1 MTSTERKGPL
11 RHGYTTGACAAAA
24 ARAAALA
31 LDSGKAIAE
40 VQVTLPAG
48 QSVTFKIASCRMA
61 GGTATASVIKD
72 AGDDPDVTNG
82 AEIVAEISRT
92 SSPGININGGEGV
105 GRVTR
110 PGLGL
115 AIGGPAINPVPA
127 RMISRALASLAE
139 SSPNGLRVTISVPGG
154 EKLAQRTL
162 NPRLGIIG
170 GISILGTTGLV
181 VPFSHDAYKT
191 SISLA
196 MDVAVASGCREVALC
211 TGGRSEKFAQGVLPL
226 PEVCFVQMAD
236 YAGFSLQECLKRP
249 IAVAHICAFIGK
261 LSKIASGNF
270 STHVRDGELSR
281 DFLPSLADRAGV
293 SEETALEMKDAN
305 TARHFMEIA
314 QSGNAEAVFSDLC
327 RLARRMC
334 REFTGE
340 RIGIDC
346 LLFDFEGRLLARADS
361 NG

>member
-1 MTSTERKGPL
+1 MTSTGKQIPL

-24 ARAAALA
+24 ARAAALTIN
-31 LDSGKAIAE
+31 SGKIVEE
-40 VQVTLPAG
+40 VRITLPAG
-48 QSVTFKIASCRMA
+48 QKVTFKIVNCHVDGGAAS
-61 GGTATASVIKD
+61 ASVIKD

-82 AEIVAEISRT
+82 AEIIATVSRT
-92 SSPGININGGEGV
+92 TAPGIVIEGGEGV

-115 AIGGPAINPVPA
+115 AIGGPAINPVPRA
-127 RMISRALASLAE
+127 MITEALASVVDH
-139 SSPNGLRVTISVPGG
+139 SQNGLKVTVSVPGG

-181 VPFSHDAYKT
+181 IPFSHDAYKT
-191 SISLA
+191 SVSLA
-196 MDVAVASGCREVALC
+196 LDVAVASGCREVALC
-211 TGGRSEKFAQGVLPL
+211 TGGRSEKFARGVLPL

-236 YAGFSLQECLKRP
+236 YAGFSLQECLKRQ

-281 DFLPSLADRAGV
+281 EFLPSLADRAGV
-293 SEETALEMKDAN
+293 HEETVLEMKKAN

-327 RLARRMC
+327 RLAWQKC

-340 RIGIDC
+340 QIGIDC
-346 LLFDFEGRLLARADS
+346 LLFDFEGRLLARSGS